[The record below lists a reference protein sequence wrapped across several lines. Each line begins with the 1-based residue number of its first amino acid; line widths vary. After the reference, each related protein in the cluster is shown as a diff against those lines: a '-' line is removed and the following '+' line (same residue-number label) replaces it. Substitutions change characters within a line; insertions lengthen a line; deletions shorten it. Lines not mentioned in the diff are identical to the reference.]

1 MFVVAMAGCT
11 LAAAGV
17 ARTSEALG
25 GPYNPASRC
34 VAAAFRRLSTGV
46 ENAGLTK
53 IPRGAPET
61 SFAALQTRR
70 KMVDLITLNF

>member
-1 MFVVAMAGCT
+1 
-11 LAAAGV
+11 L
-17 ARTSEALG
+17 
-25 GPYNPASRC
+25 
-34 VAAAFRRLSTGV
+34 RRLHTGV

-70 KMVDLITLNF
+70 KMVDLITLKF